1 VRFVVLQSSSS
12 AAKGETLADTVRCLE
27 CYADAIVLRHPT
39 LGSAAAAAAASSKPV
54 LNAGDGVG
62 EHPTQALLDLFTIQA
77 ERGRID
83 GTHVVLVGDLKHGR
97 TVHSLVKVLSVFSGI
112 RLTCVAPSECGCWH
126 ESFL

>member
-1 VRFVVLQSSSS
+1 LLQSSSS
-12 AAKGETLADTVRCLE
+12 AAKGETLADTVRCLD

-39 LGSAAAAAAASSKPV
+39 MGSASAAAAASSKPI
-54 LNAGDGVG
+54 LNAGDGIG

-97 TVHSLVKVLSVFSGI
+97 TVHSLAKVLSVFSGI
-112 RLTCVAPSECGCWH
+112 RLTCVAPSEYRRSDNSC
-126 ESFL
+126 L